1 MIGVFNGEFIDALK
15 LAGRKGEN
23 LQNGLV
29 HPANQQRTG
38 FHRQTAFIDKK

>member
-1 MIGVFNGEFIDALK
+1 MIGVFNGEFIDTVK

-29 HPANQQRTG
+29 QAANKQRPW
-38 FHRQTAFIDKK
+38 FYRQTAFIDNK

>member
-1 MIGVFNGEFIDALK
+1 MIGVFNGEFIDTVK

-29 HPANQQRTG
+29 HPVNKQRTW
-38 FHRQTAFIDKK
+38 FHRQTTFIDNK